1 MIITVSGPPG
11 TGTTTL
17 AREMARKLD
26 LDWINSG
33 DLFRKIARDR
43 NMSLKE
49 LGRLA
54 EQSPEIDYL
63 IDDAQKKIAIKLGGV
78 FEGRLSG
85 HLLDA
90 DLKILLRAG
99 QRVRAERIAAREG
112 GLVEDALLEGN
123 IRNEC
128 EARRYKKYYNI
139 DLGDHGV
146 YDLVIDTETWD
157 AKGVLEIALAA
168 VRALKDEDKASFR

>member
-11 TGTTTL
+11 SGTTTL
-17 AREMARKLD
+17 AREMAKELG

-33 DLFRKIARDR
+33 DLFRKIAQDR

-54 EQSPEIDYL
+54 EQSPEIDYQ
-63 IDDAQKKIAIKLGGV
+63 IDDAQKKIADEQGGV

-90 DLKILLRAG
+90 DLKILLRASMG
-99 QRVRAERIAAREG
+99 VWAERIVAREG
-112 GLVEDALLEGN
+112 GLVEDVFQEGK

-128 EARRYKKYYNI
+128 EVRRYKKYYNI
-139 DLGDHGV
+139 DLDDREV
-146 YDLVIDTETWD
+146 YDLVIDTDTWD

-168 VRALKDEDKASFR
+168 ARALKDEVKASF

>member
-33 DLFRKIARDR
+33 DLFRKIALDR

-54 EQSPEIDYL
+54 EQGPEIDYQ
-63 IDDAQKKIAIKLGGV
+63 IDDAQKKIAMEQGGV

-99 QRVRAERIAAREG
+99 RWVRAERIAAREG
-112 GLVEDALLEGN
+112 GLLEDALLEGN

-168 VRALKDEDKASFR
+168 VRALKDEDKASVR